1 MLTIY
6 TPETEFYDEIKE
18 EFVYTKSCKLVLE
31 HSLISISKW
40 EAITG
45 KRFLSELQEKTNDEI
60 KLYIKC
66 MTMNGPIDDMVYT
79 TLSNKNIEEINN
91 YINSPMTATTF
102 SSLQSKSDSIDGYK
116 SDNISSEL
124 IYYWMITLNIPFECQ
139 KWHINRLLTLI
150 RVCTI
155 KNQPAKKMSQKDTL
169 QNFAAINAA
178 RRAKMNSKG

>member
-40 EAITG
+40 EAMTG
-45 KRFLSELQEKTNDEI
+45 KRFLSELIEKTNEEI
-60 KLYIKC
+60 KLYVKC
-66 MTMNGPIDDMVYT
+66 MTMNGPIDDMVYE
-79 TLSNKNIEEINN
+79 TLSNKNYEEIND
-91 YINSPMTATTF
+91 YINSPMSATTF
-102 SSLQSKSDSIDGYK
+102 SSLNVKSDSINGHE

-124 IYYWMITLNIPFECQ
+124 IYYWMITFNIPFECQ

-150 RVCTI
+150 RICTI
-155 KNQPAKKMSQKDTL
+155 KNQPAKKMSQKETL